1 MQQKLRK
8 IITLFLENLRAKK
21 RSHCDHLKETE
32 ILLNTLIDQLPN
44 FLVIKDENGDFLLG
58 NRAVAE
64 FYGTTPEMMVGKR
77 DADFGVPLD
86 ISNAMLANVLEI
98 MASGESSIVL
108 EESRDANTGE
118 IRHFRSIKKPFKD
131 SDGKN
136 RILVIATDITD
147 VIESQQQVVK
157 SERLLQEVMSI
168 AKEGIWD
175 WNVLTGEVVNSPQW
189 YTTLRAPHAHKVTHV
204 EEFAALLHPEDREK
218 VWQKLDSLLAGR
230 SQFYFSEHRMMRFD
244 GSEMWVQDRGKV
256 IQRDADGKAL
266 RVVGAFTDI
275 SEQKNHEQEL
285 EHIAHYDILTKLPN
299 RLFWA
304 HRLEDALK
312 DAKRDGSFVAIIYLD
327 LDGFKPINDTYGHD
341 TGDILLVKIAQRVSS
356 LLSSQE
362 TLGRLGGDEFS
373 LILPDLAS
381 PSDALALLEKIIDSF
396 KEPLEIDGIF
406 HKVTASIGV
415 TFYPQKDENADAD
428 LLLRQADLAMYY
440 AKQSGKNRFHI
451 FDALQDESVRT
462 KHKMVEDV
470 KNGLQNEEFVLHFQP
485 KVNMQNREIIG
496 AEALIRWQKPDGT
509 LLPPGLFLPLIE
521 DELISVTLG
530 EWVLRSALS
539 NLRTLEQ
546 NVPNMTLSINI
557 SALQLLESDFAK
569 KLKLLLNEFTDIEP
583 QRIELEILETSA
595 LQDINAAIEVI
606 EECIALGVSFSL
618 DDFGTGYSSL
628 SYLKRLPVATLKIDQ
643 SFIKDIND
651 DNDDLIITQGII
663 SLAEAFGKKVIA
675 EGVENEKLASKLI
688 ALGCPLGQGYAIARP
703 MSSAA
708 FVTWTQEYQ
717 NSTK

>member
-1 MQQKLRK
+1 
-8 IITLFLENLRAKK
+8 
-21 RSHCDHLKETE
+21 
-32 ILLNTLIDQLPN
+32 
-44 FLVIKDENGDFLLG
+44 
-58 NRAVAE
+58 
-64 FYGTTPEMMVGKR
+64 
-77 DADFGVPLD
+77 
-86 ISNAMLANVLEI
+86 
-98 MASGESSIVL
+98 
-108 EESRDANTGE
+108 
-118 IRHFRSIKKPFKD
+118 
-131 SDGKN
+131 
-136 RILVIATDITD
+136 
-147 VIESQQQVVK
+147 
-157 SERLLQEVMSI
+157 
-168 AKEGIWD
+168 
-175 WNVLTGEVVNSPQW
+175 
-189 YTTLRAPHAHKVTHV
+189 
-204 EEFAALLHPEDREK
+204 
-218 VWQKLDSLLAGR
+218 
-230 SQFYFSEHRMMRFD
+230 
-244 GSEMWVQDRGKV
+244 
-256 IQRDADGKAL
+256 
-266 RVVGAFTDI
+266 
-275 SEQKNHEQEL
+275 
-285 EHIAHYDILTKLPN
+285 
-299 RLFWA
+299 
-304 HRLEDALK
+304 
-312 DAKRDGSFVAIIYLD
+312 
-327 LDGFKPINDTYGHD
+327 
-341 TGDILLVKIAQRVSS
+341 
-356 LLSSQE
+356 
-362 TLGRLGGDEFS
+362 
-373 LILPDLAS
+373 
-381 PSDALALLEKIIDSF
+381 
-396 KEPLEIDGIF
+396 
-406 HKVTASIGV
+406 
-415 TFYPQKDENADAD
+415 
-428 LLLRQADLAMYY
+428 
-440 AKQSGKNRFHI
+440 
-451 FDALQDESVRT
+451 
-462 KHKMVEDV
+462 MVEDV

>member
-44 FLVIKDENGDFLLG
+44 FLVIKDENGDFLLC

-98 MASGESSIVL
+98 MASGESSVVL

>member
-451 FDALQDESVRT
+451 FDALQDESVQ
-462 KHKMVEDV
+462 
-470 KNGLQNEEFVLHFQP
+470 QNT
-485 KVNMQNREIIG
+485 
-496 AEALIRWQKPDGT
+496 RW
-509 LLPPGLFLPLIE
+509 
-521 DELISVTLG
+521 
-530 EWVLRSALS
+530 
-539 NLRTLEQ
+539 
-546 NVPNMTLSINI
+546 
-557 SALQLLESDFAK
+557 
-569 KLKLLLNEFTDIEP
+569 
-583 QRIELEILETSA
+583 
-595 LQDINAAIEVI
+595 
-606 EECIALGVSFSL
+606 
-618 DDFGTGYSSL
+618 
-628 SYLKRLPVATLKIDQ
+628 
-643 SFIKDIND
+643 
-651 DNDDLIITQGII
+651 
-663 SLAEAFGKKVIA
+663 
-675 EGVENEKLASKLI
+675 
-688 ALGCPLGQGYAIARP
+688 
-703 MSSAA
+703 
-708 FVTWTQEYQ
+708 
-717 NSTK
+717 